1 MADKM
6 LIWVVVATVIGVVI
20 TILARNSRESSRP
33 KDGEEQRES
42 KGEDWL
48 GHIHSVWTHS
58 VWWMLGAGLGA
69 LKYIWKAWKTAPDG
83 SAAKFGWSAVLALI
97 AAIGLFALAKLL
109 DNKLNPPKNENEIEE
124 QRNRLPTT
132 FTRAPVTEKWEYKR

>member
-1 MADKM
+1 MM
-6 LIWVVVATVIGVVI
+6 TSSLIIAIVVVFVALFAVTV
-20 TILARNSRESSRP
+20 ARQTQ
-33 KDGEEQRES
+33 KWADGQR
-42 KGEDWL
+42 KGEKKSAEPYSWV
-48 GHIHSVWTHS
+48 GQIHGI
-58 VWWMLGAGLGA
+58 WWWLGAGLGG